1 MKYNFDAV
9 IDRTGTGSIK
19 HDLKWEIFQNREV
32 IPMWVADMDFETPDF
47 IRQAVAKRALHP
59 VYGYTFRDEDYY
71 QSIISWMRRR
81 HGWHI
86 EKDWI
91 VFSPG
96 VVPALNMV
104 LLALT
109 SPGDKVIVQP
119 PVYFPFFTAV
129 KDHERELVYN
139 ELLCLNDRYLID
151 FELLE
156 QQAKDARL
164 LILSNP
170 HNPVGRC
177 WTRDELSRLGEICL
191 QNNVMV
197 LSDEIHGDLVLPPNR
212 HQVFANISEALS
224 GITITAH
231 APSKTFN
238 LAGLSTSSLII
249 QDEEI
254 RKMVKSVVQ
263 KLHLEMGNIFG
274 NEATKAAF
282 QQGDDWLDQLLV
294 YLNENIRL
302 TQSFL
307 ADQLPD
313 LKVFVPE
320 ATYMVWLD
328 FTSFGLDDKSLRE
341 KMIHE
346 AGLGLSPGIDFGPGG
361 SLKMRLNVACPR
373 SVLKQ
378 ALQKMVE
385 AFRLID

>member
-32 IPMWVADMDFETPDF
+32 LPMWVADMDFETPDF

-104 LLALT
+104 VLALT

-177 WTRDELSRLGEICL
+177 WTRDELSRLGDICL

-274 NEATKAAF
+274 NEAAKAAF

-378 ALQKMVE
+378 ALQKMVG

>member
-9 IDRTGTGSIK
+9 IDRMGTGSIK

-32 IPMWVADMDFETPDF
+32 LPMWVADMDFETPDF

-59 VYGYTFRDEDYY
+59 VYGYTFRDEEYY
-71 QSIISWMRRR
+71 QSIISWMSRR
-81 HGWHI
+81 HSWHV
-86 EKDWI
+86 ERDWI

-104 LLALT
+104 VLALT

-139 ELLCLNDRYLID
+139 ELLCVNNRYLIN

-177 WTRDELSRLGEICL
+177 WTRDELSRLGDICL
-191 QNNVMV
+191 QNNMMV
-197 LSDEIHGDLVLPPNR
+197 LSDEIHGDLVLPPNK

-249 QDEEI
+249 RDEEI
-254 RKMVKSVVQ
+254 RKKVKSVVQ

-282 QQGDDWLDQLLV
+282 QQGDAWLDQLLV

-320 ATYMVWLD
+320 ATYMIWLD
-328 FTSFGLDDKSLRE
+328 FAAFGLDDKSLRE

-373 SVLKQ
+373 SVLLK
-378 ALQKMVE
+378 ALQKLVLT
-385 AFRLID
+385 FHQVG

>member
-9 IDRTGTGSIK
+9 IDRMGTGSIK

-32 IPMWVADMDFETPDF
+32 LPMWVADMDFETPDF

-59 VYGYTFRDEDYY
+59 VYGYTFRDEEYY
-71 QSIISWMRRR
+71 QSIISWMSRR
-81 HGWHI
+81 HSWHV
-86 EKDWI
+86 ERDWI

-104 LLALT
+104 VLALT

-139 ELLCLNDRYLID
+139 ELLCVNNRYLIN

-177 WTRDELSRLGEICL
+177 WTRDELSRLGDICL
-191 QNNVMV
+191 QNNMMV
-197 LSDEIHGDLVLPPNR
+197 LSDEIHGDLVLPPNK

-249 QDEEI
+249 RDEEI
-254 RKMVKSVVQ
+254 RKKVKSVVQ

-282 QQGDDWLDQLLV
+282 QQGDAWLDQLLV

-320 ATYMVWLD
+320 ATYMIWLD
-328 FTSFGLDDKSLRE
+328 FAAFGLDDKSLRE

-373 SVLKQ
+373 SVLLN
-378 ALQKMVE
+378 ALQKLVLT
-385 AFRLID
+385 FHQVG

>member
-274 NEATKAAF
+274 NEAAKAAF

>member
-129 KDHERELVYN
+129 KDHERELVSN

-177 WTRDELSRLGEICL
+177 WTRDELSRLGDICL

-274 NEATKAAF
+274 NEAAKAAF

-378 ALQKMVE
+378 ALQKMVG

>member
-32 IPMWVADMDFETPDF
+32 LPMWVADMDFETPDF

-104 LLALT
+104 VLALT

-129 KDHERELVYN
+129 KDHERELVSN

-177 WTRDELSRLGEICL
+177 WTRDELSRLGDICL

-274 NEATKAAF
+274 NEAAKAAF

-378 ALQKMVE
+378 ALQKMVG

>member
-9 IDRTGTGSIK
+9 IDRMGTGSIK

-32 IPMWVADMDFETPDF
+32 LPMWVADMDFETPDF

-59 VYGYTFRDEDYY
+59 VYGYTFRDEEYY
-71 QSIISWMRRR
+71 QSIISWMSRR
-81 HGWHI
+81 HSWHV
-86 EKDWI
+86 ERDWI

-104 LLALT
+104 VLALT

-139 ELLCLNDRYLID
+139 ELLCVNNRYLIN

-177 WTRDELSRLGEICL
+177 WTRDELSRLGDICL
-191 QNNVMV
+191 QNNMMV
-197 LSDEIHGDLVLPPNR
+197 LSDEIHGDLVLPPNK
-212 HQVFANISEALS
+212 HQVFANVSEALS

-249 QDEEI
+249 RDEEI
-254 RKMVKSVVQ
+254 RKKVKSVVQ

-282 QQGDDWLDQLLV
+282 QQGDAWLDQLLV

-320 ATYMVWLD
+320 ATYMIWLD
-328 FTSFGLDDKSLRE
+328 FAAFGLDDKSLRE

-373 SVLKQ
+373 SVLLN
-378 ALQKMVE
+378 ALQKLVLT
-385 AFRLID
+385 FHQVG